1 MLIIGIAPFVVKKLP
16 PKTLYVTCRSIS
28 FMSVFTIGLFAYFH
42 KFHPDLPYL
51 DVLSWIPLAMIISC
65 VVMRATGIITV
76 LHTLMSEV
84 YPTEIRTQ
92 AIGITQAS
100 FLASGA
106 IGVKFFPEMKD
117 VIGLHGLCF
126 LYTGMGIINAIWGA
140 YTIPDNRGKS
150 LVKVEEMYENKGFKS
165 SESDTKEKSPNVV

>member
-1 MLIIGIAPFVVKKLP
+1 M
-16 PKTLYVTCRSIS
+16 T
-28 FMSVFTIGLFAYFH
+28 FMSVFTIGLFAFLH
-42 KFHPDLPYL
+42 KFNPDLPYL
-51 DVLSWIPLAMIISC
+51 DVLSWIPLAMVISC

-76 LHTLMSEV
+76 LHTLMSEC
-84 YPTEIRTQ
+84 YPTDIRTQ
-92 AIGITQAS
+92 AIGITHATY
-100 FLASGA
+100 LASGA
-106 IGVKFFPEMKD
+106 VVVKFFPEMKD
-117 VIGLHGLCF
+117 AIGLHGLCF